1 MRLAL
6 GRLKRWATG
15 KGWEPIFLGDK
26 EKKMVLG
33 LKNEE
38 KNEEE
43 KEKMKAAKDDKDM
56 ESDNVV

>member
-1 MRLAL
+1 
-6 GRLKRWATG
+6 LKRWATG

>member
-1 MRLAL
+1 M
-6 GRLKRWATG
+6 
-15 KGWEPIFLGDK
+15 GDK